1 MVTRTKKYP
10 IGVDTDMSF
19 HDPLPR
25 NHPLRTGDIT
35 GSVSS
40 TVHATIEVK
49 VKEGSPLATNLDDVD
64 VDVMF
69 LDDMEDMEDYKEFE
83 GFIWDELAK
92 GNTVEMKLIWPSDD
106 ELKKVVE
113 QARKDLRWKLE
124 RAVAV
129 RSDDVFKKRKKRKR

>member
-1 MVTRTKKYP
+1 MRAGAGAADDAVAATRS
-10 IGVDTDMSF
+10 GARAGSDLGDAG
-19 HDPLPR
+19 R
-25 NHPLRTGDIT
+25 N
-35 GSVSS
+35 
-40 TVHATIEVK
+40 
-49 VKEGSPLATNLDDVD
+49 SPVPCRWIR
-64 VDVMF
+64 
-69 LDDMEDMEDYKEFE
+69 DDMDDMDDYKEFE

-129 RSDDVFKKRKKRKR
+129 RSDDLFEKRKKRKR